1 MSTWQPEQIPDE
13 DRLFMRVHTT
23 WIPRG
28 EVSPGAF
35 QNRPAGAT
43 GMSTDWQRYSTPEQ
57 TRQRSKKPSEQAVI
71 ELIVGEVRAY
81 EATLTE
87 IQTLQTDLDASLAYG
102 NDARTSELL
111 GRFDALISS
120 LPVAFATKITQAN
133 APRFMTM

>member
-71 ELIVGEVRAY
+71 ELIVGEVRGLPWQTVEHKPFSDNRAHT
-81 EATLTE
+81 EVVGEKDEEVRLKLTRMYRWA
-87 IQTLQTDLDASLAYG
+87 IQPAS
-102 NDARTSELL
+102 S
-111 GRFDALISS
+111 
-120 LPVAFATKITQAN
+120 
-133 APRFMTM
+133 